1 MKSYEYEAKI
11 ISTDAKNKVMTVVYT
26 SPGRRDL
33 VCGVMMPESED
44 QLGEAIHDAVP
55 FGVWEQDERSVY
67 VPQIGVVV
75 KGIVRSGQLPGP
87 AVDAPALPF
96 STPIS
101 LQPQGHEANTK
112 GGAGEEATEA
122 GARGFPTRYVGQAET
137 VDEPQGFDRNAPE
150 VNL

>member
-11 ISTDAKNKVMTVVYT
+11 IDTDAKNKVMTVVYS

-33 VCGVMMPESED
+33 VCGVMMAESEEL
-44 QLGEAIHDAVP
+44 LGEAIHDAVP

-67 VPQIGVVV
+67 VPQVGLIV

-87 AVDAPALPF
+87 AADAPALPF
-96 STPIS
+96 SSPIA
-101 LQPQGHEANTK
+101 LQTQGQENDTNGADGGEAID
-112 GGAGEEATEA
+112 A
-122 GARGFPTRYVGQAET
+122 GARGFPIRYVAEMEP
-137 VDEPQGFDRNAPE
+137 VAEPQGLTRSAPE